1 MNLQTRKIHFVQEF
15 LKLNDEQIIEK
26 LEGLLKSEKNK
37 GYSIPPTVMT
47 VQDLNSEIDVA
58 ENDAQN
64 GRLTNVQDLRNKI
77 KSWN

>member
-37 GYSIPPTVMT
+37 GYSIPPIVMS